1 MAAPFSPVAFNNRF
15 VVVVV
20 LMLLRTEFS
29 PPVQSEQCQEAY
41 ILSFSPEKETQS
53 PQDQGPVPTCDYFDQ
68 YSVYFKKKNIVVNI
82 KKLELGLP
90 WRPGG

>member
-1 MAAPFSPVAFNNRF
+1 MAAPFSPVAFNKRF
-15 VVVVV
+15 FCLFVF

-41 ILSFSPEKETQS
+41 IVSFSPEKETQS
-53 PQDQGPVPTCDYFDQ
+53 PQDQGPVSTCDYFDQ
-68 YSVYFKKKNIVVNI
+68 YSVYSKKNIVVNI

-90 WRPGG
+90 WRPSG